1 MAKRQLK
8 VYEAAGCSTRDIPC
22 IRLQG
27 RWLEELGFRKG
38 CGVVVEENAGRLIIE
53 LVKEHPEEYTETVKQ
68 KSKQVRK

>member
-1 MAKRQLK
+1 LVKRQLK

-38 CGVVVEENAGRLIIE
+38 CGVVVGENAGRLIIE
-53 LVKEHPEEYTETVKQ
+53 LVKENSEEYTKTVK
-68 KSKQVRK
+68 RKRKE